1 MADKTQEPG
10 GIHFPFPFTPYPIQK
25 DFMAALYQ
33 VLEAGKI
40 GIFESPTGTGKSL
53 SLICGALSWLRDF
66 EQKKR
71 QEEARLLEAEAT
83 AAPLSNGKDPLLLPL
98 ASQGTLGPP
107 KDPAEPDWVTQFVQ
121 KKEERDLVDR
131 LKEEQVRRR
140 KREERLQQIRH
151 NAQLKYAAKRMR
163 QEDEE
168 TERLLDL
175 SREMLAAGSEPE
187 QLASEEEELVL
198 AEYESDE
205 EKRKASGADEDEDDL
220 EEEHVT
226 KIYYC
231 SRTHSQLAQFVHEVQ
246 RSPFGKDTRLV
257 SLGSRQNLCVNDD
270 VRKLGSV
277 QLINDRCVDMQRS
290 RRGSHQC
297 RELGE
302 GPLGPLSGLG
312 SLGEREWMWPGTQEK
327 IRAMAGQTLAS
338 FPEEPHARKK
348 AFVVLNPDLVG
359 NPGCEAV

>member
-1 MADKTQEPG
+1 MADETQEAG
-10 GIHFPFPFTPYPIQK
+10 GIHFPFPFTPYAIQK

-71 QEEARLLEAEAT
+71 QEEERLLEAG
-83 AAPLSNGKDPLLLPL
+83 APTSSDGL
-98 ASQGTLGPP
+98 APALGPP
-107 KDPAEPDWVTQFVQ
+107 PSCQGSPSTPEATGEPDWITQFVQ

-131 LKEEQVRRR
+131 LKEEQVRRK

-151 NAQLKYAAKRMR
+151 NAKLRFAAKRMR

-168 TERLLDL
+168 TERLLRL
-175 SREMLAAGSEPE
+175 SSEMLAAGTEPE
-187 QLASEEEELVL
+187 QVASGEEELVL

-205 EKRKASGADEDEDDL
+205 EKGVPSGVDVDEDDL
-220 EEEHVT
+220 DEEHVT

-246 RSPFGKDTRLV
+246 KSPFGQDTRLV
-257 SLGSRQNLCVNDD
+257 SLGSRQEAPEGQEPD
-270 VRKLGSV
+270 VHQAAPVSAGKV
-277 QLINDRCVDMQRS
+277 
-290 RRGSHQC
+290 RGC
-297 RELGE
+297 AGRE
-302 GPLGPLSGLG
+302 
-312 SLGEREWMWPGTQEK
+312 
-327 IRAMAGQTLAS
+327 
-338 FPEEPHARKK
+338 H
-348 AFVVLNPDLVG
+348 
-359 NPGCEAV
+359 

>member
-226 KIYYC
+226 KVRRQAWPFSC
-231 SRTHSQLAQFVHEVQ
+231 DCTQGFGPGRRLELPAA
-246 RSPFGKDTRLV
+246 SPAADG
-257 SLGSRQNLCVNDD
+257 LGTW
-270 VRKLGSV
+270 
-277 QLINDRCVDMQRS
+277 
-290 RRGSHQC
+290 
-297 RELGE
+297 EP
-302 GPLGPLSGLG
+302 PLGQGPSAEGQGSGDGLCPWLSGLI
-312 SLGEREWMWPGTQEK
+312 P
-327 IRAMAGQTLAS
+327 S
-338 FPEEPHARKK
+338 FDGHLHGALWGRVW
-348 AFVVLNPDLVG
+348 F
-359 NPGCEAV
+359 